1 MHELRKILFPF
12 SWLYGAITSL
22 RNKLYDRDILKS
34 HSYDL
39 PIIGVGN
46 LSVGGTGKSPM
57 VEYLIA
63 LLKNNYNLA
72 TLSRGY
78 KRSTSGFY
86 LLEGHEQARQV
97 GDEPLQFKR
106 KYPSTLV
113 AVDEV
118 RTRGIETLLALPKPP
133 EVILLD
139 DAFQHRKVRAGLY
152 ILLTSYD
159 NLYSNDSLLPAGN
172 LREPIH
178 GRKRARIVIVTKC
191 PLNLSQKDQQKIA
204 RKLKLLP
211 NQELFFTGIGYNE
224 QVFSHKQ
231 PISLNQF
238 IDKEFVLV
246 TGIAK
251 PAPLVEYLQGQGLK
265 FQHLSFPDHHN
276 FTEKELKVLRGHKL
290 LLTTEK
296 DYMRLRGE
304 MKDKEL
310 YYLPIKTLFLSKTK
324 EFNELIYSYVEKK

>member
-1 MHELRKILFPF
+1 MHKLRKILFPF
-12 SWLYGAITSL
+12 SWLYGGITSL
-22 RNKLYDRDILKS
+22 RNELYDRNILES
-34 HSYDL
+34 RSYDM

-63 LLKNNYNLA
+63 LLREHYSIA

-78 KRSTSGFY
+78 KRSTSGFH
-86 LLEGHEQARQV
+86 LLKGDEQALEV

-118 RTRGIETLLALPKPP
+118 RTRGIETLLALPEPP

-139 DAFQHRKVRAGLY
+139 DAFQHRKVMAGLY

-159 NLYSNDSLLPAGN
+159 NLYSNDSLLPTGN
-172 LREPIH
+172 LRESIL
-178 GRKRARIVIVTKC
+178 GRKRAQIVIVTKC
-191 PLNLSQKDQQKIA
+191 PVNLSQREQQEIA
-204 RKLKLLP
+204 RRLKLFP
-211 NQELFFTGIGYNE
+211 NQELFFTGIGYSE
-224 QVFSHKQ
+224 QVFGHKQ
-231 PISLNQF
+231 PISLNEF
-238 IDKEFVLV
+238 LDKEFVLV

-251 PAPLVEYLQGQGLK
+251 PGPLVEHLQSKGLK

-276 FTEKELKVLRGHKL
+276 FTEKELKELRRHRL

-296 DYMRLRGE
+296 DYMRLKGAME
-304 MKDKEL
+304 DKEL
-310 YYLPIKTLFLSKTK
+310 YYLPIKTKFLSRAEK
-324 EFNELIYSYVEKK
+324 FSELIYSFITKK